1 MKDLEAL
8 VVHVLGSESF
18 DILLD
23 ELEAGLVGLDWVGQ
37 VILNNCFLVVSQE

>member
-18 DILLD
+18 DIFLD
-23 ELEAGLVGLDWVGQ
+23 ELETGLIGLDWVGQ
-37 VILNNCFLVVSQE
+37 VILKNCLLVVSQE